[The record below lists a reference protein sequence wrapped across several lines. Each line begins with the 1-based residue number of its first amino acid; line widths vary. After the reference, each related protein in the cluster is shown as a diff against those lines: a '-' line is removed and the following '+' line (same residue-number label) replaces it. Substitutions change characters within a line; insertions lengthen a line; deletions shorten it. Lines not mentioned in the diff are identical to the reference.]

1 MSQYEKKKDYDWN
14 TIRTVYITGTDSY
27 RALCKKYDVP
37 ESTLMKRGRKED
49 WCKQRKEYQNK
60 LTAKVREKTANSAA
74 SKLFKLQNVTDNLVG
89 KMAKMSENFDVEESS
104 ARDILD
110 LTKAVRELT
119 AAIRNL
125 HDLPT
130 AAEKEAQ
137 KIARERLKLEKERL
151 QIEKERIK
159 AANDNDNSITVVF
172 EGGED
177 LREGAASED
186 DTED

>member
-14 TIRTVYITGTDSY
+14 TIRTTYITGTDSY
-27 RALCKKYDVP
+27 SALSKKFNV
-37 ESTLMKRGRKED
+37 SITTITKRGKTEGWVNERKI
-49 WCKQRKEYQNK
+49 YQKK
-60 LTAKVREKTANSAA
+60 LISKVREKTVNSAA
-74 SKLFKLQNVTDNLVG
+74 SKIFKLQNVTDNLVG
-89 KMAKMSENFDVEESS
+89 KMEKMSERFDVEESS

-119 AAIRNL
+119 TAIRDL

-137 KIARERLKLEKERL
+137 KIARERLQL
-151 QIEKERIK
+151 EKERIK
-159 AANDNDNSITVVF
+159 AGNDDDKSITVVF

>member
-1 MSQYEKKKDYDWN
+1 MYEKKKTDYDWN

-27 RALCKKYDVP
+27 NALSKKFDVP
-37 ESTLMKRGRKED
+37 MTTIAKRGRKED
-49 WCKQRKEYQNK
+49 WSGQRKAYQKK
-60 LTAKVREKTANSAA
+60 LVKKVNEKVANSAA

-89 KMAKMSENFDVEESS
+89 KMTKMSEKFDVEESS

-119 AAIRNL
+119 VVIRDL
-125 HDLPT
+125 YDLPT

-137 KIARERLKLEKERL
+137 RIAAERLEIERKRASSMD
-151 QIEKERIK
+151 IDKSIK
-159 AANDNDNSITVVF
+159 VIF

-177 LREGAASED
+177 LREESED
-186 DTED
+186 ESDD